1 MKQKKTILSIAML
14 AVLALALAGC
24 SSEAQVVPTPQPQAT
39 AQFMPQNAQ
48 NSAANSAAPEN
59 TMQYDWANNAA
70 QVEEGIKQLAIKV
83 ASPKQAVQ
91 YLANITRRGL
101 KKGII
106 RFLINR
112 TIE

>member
-70 QVEEGIKQLAIKV
+70 QVEEGIK
-83 ASPKQAVQ
+83 
-91 YLANITRRGL
+91 
-101 KKGII
+101 
-106 RFLINR
+106 
-112 TIE
+112 